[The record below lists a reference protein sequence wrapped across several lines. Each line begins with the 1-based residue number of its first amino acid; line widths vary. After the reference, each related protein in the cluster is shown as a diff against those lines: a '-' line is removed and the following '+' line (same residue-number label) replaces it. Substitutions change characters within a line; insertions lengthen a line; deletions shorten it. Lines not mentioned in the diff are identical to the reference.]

1 MKKTSVVAA
10 AIAMLLTP
18 AAFATDLAVPRYT
31 KAPPMVV
38 DPGYDWS
45 GFYAGLNV
53 GYGWGGSSTV
63 ANFNDATSGTLLSS
77 TAGKFDMNG
86 VNGGG
91 QIGYNW
97 QRANWVFG
105 LEADIQAADQK
116 GGTDA
121 VCPGAS
127 GTLNGLC
134 SVGHHGD
141 TFTHRGLP
149 VTSNLTEKLEWFGT
163 VRGRVG
169 TTITPRVLVYATGG
183 LAYGQVDA
191 TDTVTGTNIIGP
203 GGMNS
208 ETRTAVTAN
217 FSNSSTRV
225 GWTAGAGIEGALAGN
240 WTAKLEYLYLDL
252 GTVSGAFATPLI
264 APGGAF
270 VSSGYSSHFTDNIL
284 RVGVN
289 YKFGGP
295 TLTR

>member
-10 AIAMLLTP
+10 AIAMLVAP
-18 AAFATDLAVPRYT
+18 AAFAADLAVPRYT

-45 GFYAGLNV
+45 GFYAGLNI

-63 ANFNDATSGTLLSS
+63 ANFNDATSGALLSS

-97 QRANWVFG
+97 QSANWVFG
-105 LEADIQAADQK
+105 LEADIQAADQN
-116 GGTDA
+116 GSADA
-121 VCPGAS
+121 ICPGGV
-127 GTLNGLC
+127 GTLNGVC
-134 SVGHHGD
+134 SIGHHGD
-141 TFTHRGLP
+141 TFTHDGLP
-149 VTSNLTEKLEWFGT
+149 VTSHLTEKLEWFGT
-163 VRGRVG
+163 VRGRIG

-191 TDTVTGTNIIGP
+191 TETVNGTNIIGP

-208 ETRTAVTAN
+208 ETRTAFTST

-252 GTVSGAFATPLI
+252 GTTSGAFTTPLI
-264 APGGAF
+264 VPGGAF
-270 VSSGYSSHFTDNIL
+270 LSSGYSSHFTDNIL

-289 YKFGGP
+289 YKFGG
-295 TLTR
+295 TALAR